1 MLKSEKERI
10 VAELTEKL
18 KDTPTLF
25 VADYRG
31 LSVTEIDDLRTKL
44 IEQGARFTVVKNTL
58 TRRAA
63 EEAGADALLAMLEG
77 PTAIAFIE
85 ADGDMVAV
93 AKALVDSAR
102 TTKILAIRG
111 GILDGSPIGEEDV
124 KNLAMLPPVDVLRG
138 QVLGAITAPLMTVV
152 GLISAP
158 VRDLIGLIDARI
170 EQLQAI
176 RATPS
181 PQRLAARP
189 RRARQTRLPSRTEP
203 PKASS
208 ETWRPPIRSRPT
220 RPSPM
225 NPLPKSQRRQTRLRP
240 SSRARRSSM
249 AASSVDTVFDKLGKM
264 TVLELVE
271 LKNKIEEEW
280 GITAAAPVA
289 VAAAPAGGGAAADG
303 GGEEQSAF
311 DVVLTGAGGQKIQVI
326 KVVRAITGL
335 GLKEAKDLVD
345 GAPNAVKEGVNRE
358 EADAIKAQLEEVGAA
373 VEVK

>member
-25 VADYRG
+25 IADYRG

-85 ADGDMVAV
+85 AEGDMVAV

-124 KNLAMLPPVDVLRG
+124 RNLAMLPPVDVLRG

-170 EQLQAI
+170 EQLQAQGDTSAVEAPTAESEGPTPEGSVPEAAEAAEEPVAAE
-176 RATPS
+176 ATDEEPVTDETADAEPAATDEAATEQPS
-181 PQRLAARP
+181 
-189 RRARQTRLPSRTEP
+189 
-203 PKASS
+203 
-208 ETWRPPIRSRPT
+208 
-220 RPSPM
+220 
-225 NPLPKSQRRQTRLRP
+225 
-240 SSRARRSSM
+240 
-249 AASSVDTVFDKLGKM
+249 
-264 TVLELVE
+264 
-271 LKNKIEEEW
+271 EEE
-280 GITAAAPVA
+280 
-289 VAAAPAGGGAAADG
+289 
-303 GGEEQSAF
+303 
-311 DVVLTGAGGQKIQVI
+311 
-326 KVVRAITGL
+326 
-335 GLKEAKDLVD
+335 
-345 GAPNAVKEGVNRE
+345 
-358 EADAIKAQLEEVGAA
+358 
-373 VEVK
+373 